1 VSTVLET
8 RRPLDQRLP
17 SPPLW
22 VIGPLIVGVFA
33 ADLHKLGINTASMMM
48 GNPLGWETLA
58 QNLDMGMAAFLLILC
73 AMHVIQ
79 LASTPRI
86 ALTPLVFQ
94 LLLAVLLTV
103 ALARHCDELSY
114 HHYKRYI
121 GGNFA
126 LFAGAFLLCRGE
138 RKIRLAWRVW
148 MVAAILMSLLGIWYW
163 LNGINWASG
172 RARLVP
178 GTGVRMGYQC
188 GVALI
193 YLLFSKDRL
202 LPFVRFPLAAVLLF
216 AVFTSGSKMAVLL
229 AAGVVLLFAVRN
241 LTSTRQTGLGQFLLL
256 ILMGISGLSIAM
268 ILLRGDDFAYYRD
281 TFELNSYRG
290 SYAARTELGMGYLR
304 YAMDTPWGGKG
315 ISAAYDQIGG
325 FRTHSV
331 SQALLVQAGVPGA
344 LLYVLFAGWIAV
356 NGLRMLL
363 SRSSLSSGRDLLLAT
378 YIAALFLFVRAEITG
393 DVPGNRELWLFSGL
407 LLSCFILR
415 TSSIRSDVGIRR
427 PSPLVCRPQLNSTHR
442 LSARTRHLAT
452 SGRSSQSRAPMPEP
466 LAEDGRTRNRVSR

>member
-1 VSTVLET
+1 
-8 RRPLDQRLP
+8 
-17 SPPLW
+17 
-22 VIGPLIVGVFA
+22 
-33 ADLHKLGINTASMMM
+33 
-48 GNPLGWETLA
+48 
-58 QNLDMGMAAFLLILC
+58 MAAFLLILC